1 MVINLVIIIFLTKMP
16 FVGKT
21 QAKQILKDIANGSC
35 VSKCRTIWLRN
46 IQNALKSTKNP
57 LGLTD
62 AEKKQFKNQIEKI
75 KAKRGK
81 GILVKTDLVKYKV
94 KGKKIVKKKVASP
107 PAKPKLSVKKYRER
121 PSPPYPAND
130 FCDKRK
136 KGNDGLFYISKP
148 NKNGICRWVKL

>member
-1 MVINLVIIIFLTKMP
+1 MP

-21 QAKQILKDIANGSC
+21 QAKEILRAIANGSC
-35 VSKCRTIWLRN
+35 VSKCRTIWLRK
-46 IQNALKSTKNP
+46 IQYAVNKSTKNP

-62 AEKKQFKNQIEKI
+62 GEKKQFKNQIEKI

-94 KGKKIVKKKVASP
+94 KGKKLVNKKVDSP

-130 FCDKRK
+130 FCGKRK

-148 NKNGICRWVKL
+148 NKNGICRWVKS